1 MDPILFVP
9 SRMGILYALLFTAQ
23 ILILVGALNW
33 GLMAYKIDILK
44 SLFSKDYVNVA
55 YKLVGLSAVLII
67 SVRLY
72 NIVDPML
79 RIK

>member
-1 MDPILFVP
+1 
-9 SRMGILYALLFTAQ
+9 MGILYALLFIAQ

-33 GLMAYKIDILK
+33 GLMAYKIDIIK
-44 SLFSKDYVNVA
+44 SLFYKDYVNVA
-55 YKLVGLSAVLII
+55 YKIIGLSAVLII

-72 NIVDPML
+72 NVIDPMM

>member
-1 MDPILFVP
+1 
-9 SRMGILYALLFTAQ
+9 MGVLYALLFIAQ

-33 GLMAYKIDILK
+33 GLVAYKIDILK

-55 YKLVGLSAVLII
+55 YKIIGLSAVLVI

-72 NIVDPML
+72 NVIDPML